1 MDQAVTDALA
11 AAAARGVLAQTED
24 AAQAMARQRDGAAF
38 DMRAL
43 GGAIARELVQ
53 ADDPQTIAGLNT
65 TSHVPT
71 PQPYVAP
78 NFVSP
83 QGGPPATA
91 PK

>member
-1 MDQAVTDALA
+1 MDPTLTAVLTGLLAGSFEAQNDDHNLAL
-11 AAAARGVLAQTED
+11 
-24 AAQAMARQRDGAAF
+24 ARQRDGAAF

-78 NFVSP
+78 NFVTP
-83 QGGPPATA
+83 TGTTVKAG
-91 PK
+91 